1 LLEQILIGVTLVAF
15 LAAAVLLAVGLAYR
29 RRMAERV
36 SHYVLAVGF
45 VALTG
50 AIGARWIDGGR
61 PPLSDLYETL
71 VFLSW
76 CTALLFIMAERFY
89 HVTAA
94 GLILVPLSFFLLAV
108 AAVIYQG
115 PQPLI
120 DELQSFWLT
129 IHVGVSLLGYAAFAL
144 AFATGFFYVIQEDL
158 IRKRY
163 QQVRRLILGLVI
175 ALGTG
180 LGAYVGYLIA
190 HPLLFEDAAGHR
202 VYAYSRADWTII
214 IIGAL
219 VGFVGSSVLG
229 WVAARGAS
237 RPSFANRLPAL
248 SLLDRLSFRSVV
260 FGLGL
265 LALSIITGSL
275 WARKAWGQWWVWDPK
290 ETWSVIAF
298 AFYAGYIGLREWAN
312 WRGRHSAMLAIA
324 GLFLILFTFLGV
336 KLLVP
341 GQHDFN

>member
-1 LLEQILIGVTLVAF
+1 MLEQILIGVSLVAF
-15 LAAAVLLAVGLAYR
+15 LAAAVLLAAGLAYR
-29 RRMAERV
+29 RRTAERV
-36 SHYVLAVGF
+36 SHYVLALGF
-45 VALTG
+45 VSLTG
-50 AIGARWIDGGR
+50 AIATRWIVGSR

-76 CTALLFIMAERFY
+76 CTALLFILTERFY
-89 HVTAA
+89 KITAA
-94 GLILVPLSFFLLAV
+94 GLILVPASFFLLAV

-120 DELQSFWLT
+120 NELQSFWLT

-158 IRKRY
+158 IRKKY
-163 QQVRRLILGLVI
+163 QQVRHLILSLVV
-175 ALGTG
+175 ATGTA

-190 HPLLFEDAAGHR
+190 HPLLFEDASGHR

-214 IIGAL
+214 IVGAL
-219 VGFVGSSVLG
+219 VGLGGSLILG
-229 WVAARGAS
+229 WAAARGAA

-248 SLLDRLSFRSVV
+248 SLLDRLSYRSVLL
-260 FGLGL
+260 GLGL
-265 LALSIITGSL
+265 LAVSIATGSI
-275 WARKAWGQWWVWDPK
+275 WAHQAWGQWWVWDPK

-298 AFYAGYIGLREWAN
+298 AFYAGYLGLREWAN

-324 GLFLILFTFLGV
+324 GLFIILFTFLGV